1 MTMEIEAAD
10 ARRRPTRDEIA
21 ADWELWCEYVDTA
34 GVMAHEDW
42 LAMTPAE
49 RVAMQ
54 DELFGERIGGVE

>member
-42 LAMTPAE
+42 LAMTPAASNE
-49 RVAMQ
+49 
-54 DELFGERIGGVE
+54 